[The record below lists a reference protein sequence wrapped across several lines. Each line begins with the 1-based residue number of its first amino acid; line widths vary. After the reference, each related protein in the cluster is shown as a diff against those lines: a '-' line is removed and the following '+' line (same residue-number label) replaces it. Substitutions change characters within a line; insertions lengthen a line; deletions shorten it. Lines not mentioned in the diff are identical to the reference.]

1 MTKKNWYRVALVAIA
16 IVLIAVIYGFMQ
28 QHQIVNPFLVGGLG
42 LTLGVV
48 LALLLASFW
57 QPHDSQK
64 H

>member
-28 QHQIVNPFLVGGLG
+28 QHQIANPFLVGGLG

-57 QPHDSQK
+57 QPHNSQK

>member
-28 QHQIVNPFLVGGLG
+28 QHQIANPFLVGGLG

>member
-28 QHQIVNPFLVGGLG
+28 QHQIANHFLVGGLG

-57 QPHDSQK
+57 QPHNSQK